1 MMYQENNAAG
11 ARISTRGAETNAAP
25 RGFLALLRR
34 VRNDMVHTRNDWA
47 GTRLTTCGHETNTAP
62 WRFLAVPTGPLGMT
76 SRGWA
81 GSP

>member
-34 VRNDMVHTRNDWA
+34 ARNDMVHTGNDWA
-47 GTRLTTCGHETNTAP
+47 GTRLTT
-62 WRFLAVPTGPLGMT
+62 
-76 SRGWA
+76 
-81 GSP
+81 